1 MVRILKYV
9 FQSKK
14 SKSAFTLLEVIISII
29 FISLLMV
36 GLVFF
41 KNVLTNTKAEENNKN
56 YFALYDASYF
66 ISNQIKMANTY
77 SIVEI
82 KDRFNS
88 TDNQYV
94 FESYLFDDREKD
106 KYKEKIIN
114 YYYFENDNGKLK
126 YRAYNTAIRGNLAY
140 RAFSDNI
147 IIRNIEK
154 FDLSYND
161 GIFEIYIKDKY
172 GNESIRKVLSGVYN
186 D

>member
-77 SIVEI
+77 S
-82 KDRFNS
+82 N
-88 TDNQYV
+88 
-94 FESYLFDDREKD
+94 
-106 KYKEKIIN
+106 
-114 YYYFENDNGKLK
+114 
-126 YRAYNTAIRGNLAY
+126 
-140 RAFSDNI
+140 
-147 IIRNIEK
+147 
-154 FDLSYND
+154 
-161 GIFEIYIKDKY
+161 
-172 GNESIRKVLSGVYN
+172 
-186 D
+186 